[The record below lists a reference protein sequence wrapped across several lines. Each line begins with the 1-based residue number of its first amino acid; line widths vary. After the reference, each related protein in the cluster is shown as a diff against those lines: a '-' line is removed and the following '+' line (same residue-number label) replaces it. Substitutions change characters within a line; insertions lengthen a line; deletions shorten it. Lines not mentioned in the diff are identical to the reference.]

1 MSGGEQQM
9 VAIGRALMSAP
20 RLLMLDEPSLG
31 LAPVMVG
38 ELFSALK
45 QIRHAGMA
53 LLIVEQS
60 VRKSLDLADR
70 GYVLEAG
77 RMVGNGTAAS
87 LREDPV
93 VQRAFLGMAADA

>member
-1 MSGGEQQM
+1 
-9 VAIGRALMSAP
+9 
-20 RLLMLDEPSLG
+20 
-31 LAPVMVG
+31 
-38 ELFSALK
+38 
-45 QIRHAGMA
+45 MA
-53 LLIVEQS
+53 LLIVEQN